1 MFHALAVETD
11 GKRHFPATHHRTQRP
26 KGILNLHTY
35 HHLHVLPYSVHLR
48 HQQLLLKTLIYAS
61 DKVSELSGEVT
72 EKSNAPGSCLV
83 SSCGQEQLT
92 VLCVHDLGSGYCL
105 IITDYYRRSTMY
117 IKKYFTLR
125 TFCPFVWWMN
135 GVRKNIMPHYNQPG
149 SKPEQ

>member
-1 MFHALAVETD
+1 M
-11 GKRHFPATHHRTQRP
+11 GWGRPKRHFPATHHRTQRS

-35 HHLHVLPYSVHLR
+35 HHLHVLPYSVYLR

-92 VLCVHDLGSGYCL
+92 VLCVRDLGLPNCL

-117 IKKYFTLR
+117 QEVLHTQN
-125 TFCPFVWWMN
+125 MD
-135 GVRKNIMPHYNQPG
+135 GVRKNITPH
-149 SKPEQ
+149 